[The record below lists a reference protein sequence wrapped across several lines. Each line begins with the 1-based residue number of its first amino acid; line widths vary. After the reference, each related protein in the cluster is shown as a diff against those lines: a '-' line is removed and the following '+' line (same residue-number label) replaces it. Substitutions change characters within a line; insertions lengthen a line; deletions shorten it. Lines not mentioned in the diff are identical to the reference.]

1 MPCNIFLLKR
11 PRRCFPFICP
21 FQISVLFFLFS
32 NIKTRHLVTQ
42 ELRGKQA
49 QRPRSRLALLSRS
62 GFTYFLR
69 FDVLTLFGFKS
80 RKDPVSQQN
89 PKHAVTDPGNPP
101 PPAGRPRASLPGLVG
116 TASRHGFPQKPQL
129 LPSGPLLFPQRRTA
143 CRRSAFP
150 RLG

>member
-62 GFTYFLR
+62 RFIYFLR
-69 FDVLTLFGFKS
+69 FVILTLSGFKS
-80 RKDPVSQQN
+80 RNDPISQQT

-101 PPAGRPRASLPGLVG
+101 AGWQAPGKPTWAPG
-116 TASRHGFPQKPQL
+116 HGFPPR
-129 LPSGPLLFPQRRTA
+129 LPSETAASPL
-143 CRRSAFP
+143 RSAPFP
-150 RLG
+150 SEEGSMPGLG